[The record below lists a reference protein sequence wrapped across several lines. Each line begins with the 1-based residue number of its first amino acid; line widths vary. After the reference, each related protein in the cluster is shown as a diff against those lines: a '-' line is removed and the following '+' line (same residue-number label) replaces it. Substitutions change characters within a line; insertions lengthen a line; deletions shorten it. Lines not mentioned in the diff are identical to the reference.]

1 MNTPWP
7 VVLWRLL
14 RLAGWLAATGVRLRG
29 LARLPE
35 ERRLAVL
42 REMGAG
48 CLKILN
54 VRVRAS
60 PAPETVRG
68 TLVAANHV
76 SWLDIFVLVSLYP
89 GGFIAMKEL
98 RGWPLIGRMI
108 ANAGTVF
115 IDRSNRRDVD
125 SVNAAIVAAL
135 QDGGNVCFFPE
146 SKTSSGLAVLP
157 LKAALFEAA
166 VQAAAPVR
174 AVALRYYDGTGART
188 ARVSFAGVNLWV
200 SLWRI
205 VRLRE
210 IAVRADLAAPML
222 ADGGGRFALKERV
235 QDFLNGKV
243 AADSPQ

>member
-1 MNTPWP
+1 MNTP
-7 VVLWRLL
+7 VHIVLWRVL

-35 ERRLAVL
+35 EKRLAVL

-115 IDRSNRRDVD
+115 IDRGNRKDAD
-125 SVNAAIVAAL
+125 TVNTAIVQAL
-135 QDGGNVCFFPE
+135 RAGRNVCFFPE
-146 SKTSSGLAVLP
+146 ARTSSGSAVLP
-157 LKAALFEAA
+157 LKAALFESA
-166 VQAAAPVR
+166 VRARAPVQ
-174 AVALRYYDGTGART
+174 AVALRYYDVSGART
-188 ARVSFAGVNLWV
+188 ERVSFAGINLFR

-205 VRLRE
+205 LRLRE
-210 IAVRADLAAPML
+210 TRVRADFAAPML
-222 ADGGGRFALKERV
+222 PEGDRFALKERV
-235 QDFLNGKV
+235 QDYLTGTV
-243 AADSPQ
+243 TADSR